1 MPFQVIPREQSFFDL
16 FEASSALVDESAKE
30 LQALTEHFEDR
41 VRYSR
46 RVKELE
52 LQGDEITHRVMAT
65 LNTSFVTPF
74 DREDIYRLASRLDDV
89 LDGQEAVADL
99 LSLHRID
106 EPLSELRQQADV
118 LVRITETMRE
128 AVRGLRTLGDQDRH
142 LIEINRLENE
152 GDRVYRKTVA
162 RLYSGEFKAMDVLKW
177 KDVVDEMERA
187 IDACEDIANSIESI
201 ALKHA

>member
-1 MPFQVIPREQSFFDL
+1 MPFQVIPRERSFFDL
-16 FEASSALVDESAKE
+16 LEGQAAVVAEGARELRELLAHFDER
-30 LQALTEHFEDR
+30 D
-41 VRYSR
+41 VRAE
-46 RVKELE
+46 RVKALE
-52 LQGDEITHRVMAT
+52 HEGDELTHRVMAT
-65 LNTSFVTPF
+65 LNTTFVTPF

-89 LDGQEAVADL
+89 LDGLEAVAEL
-99 LSLHRID
+99 LSLHRIE
-106 EPLSELRQQADV
+106 EPLAELRQQADV
-118 LVRITETMRE
+118 LVRVTETMQA
-128 AVRGLRTLGDQDRH
+128 AVRGLRTLGDEDRH

-152 GDRVYRKTVA
+152 GDRIYRKTVA

>member
-1 MPFQVIPREQSFFDL
+1 MPFQVLPRERSFFDL
-16 FEASSALVDESAKE
+16 FEAQARVVAEGARE
-30 LQALTEHFEDR
+30 LRELIVEFDR
-41 VRYSR
+41 LEQRAE
-46 RVKELE
+46 RVKTLE
-52 LQGDEITHRVMAT
+52 HEGDEITHRVMAT
-65 LNTSFVTPF
+65 LNTTFVTPF

-89 LDGQEAVADL
+89 LDSQEAVADL
-99 LSLHRID
+99 LSLHRIE
-106 EPLSELRQQADV
+106 EPLPELRQQADV
-118 LVRITETMRE
+118 LVRITETMQE
-128 AVRGLRTLGDQDRH
+128 AVRGLRTLGDHDRH